1 MINFLNEFDYQ
12 FTNPDYLKF
21 LYALPVFWIV
31 SIFAYRHVSVLKI
44 ILSTFLRSFVFLL
57 VILVLGGFSG
67 KEKSKREISAVYLMD
82 MSDSITLEGKEWMW
96 NYVKE
101 LDGVLDEKIKKGVV
115 IFGGESKVIT
125 PTLTEDLKL
134 EEILGKVTDSNIS
147 TDRTDIASGL
157 MATLGIMPED
167 SSKIVV
173 LLSDGNENQGKVE
186 KALTMATGND
196 VKVFVVSPPDIREE
210 GEILIKKVAVPRE
223 INEGEMF
230 KVKVVIDNR
239 NDRAVKGN
247 LKLHKGGGILQE
259 WDTEFKNGISVFE
272 VPYQSKEQGFIK
284 FKADLD
290 IKDDELDLDKEN
302 NSKFAYVNVSG
313 KTRLLYI
320 NGAKNQKMYLPDALK
335 DKTIAVEIKTPDQIP
350 KTLKEY
356 LKYDS
361 IIFSNVSR
369 DFISAGQMT
378 LLEKYV
384 KDYGGGFVM
393 TCGANITAEGGY
405 SGTKIEEILPVKI
418 IGGEPPKKKKK
429 TRLSLVLIIDKSGSM
444 LGRKMLFAKK
454 ASIELI
460 KQLKVNDNF
469 GIVAFDTAPYTIVEL
484 KKKEEVQ
491 KEIIRKLSM
500 LKADGG
506 TDIFPAMDS
515 AYRQIMRTD
524 SKVNH
529 VILLSDGNTKSIY
542 YHYNRMISKF
552 QQANITVSTIAL
564 GTWLVNTKLLEDIAK
579 KTKGQFYQI
588 TDIIRLPRLIVKDS
602 EHFVSQSD
610 FHEEH
615 FYPTINQ
622 ESQILKGIYDKQFPP
637 LKGHTITEAKENVEV
652 PLVTNIM
659 GKTDPILANWRYGL
673 GKVVVYASDANARWS
688 SKWINWAMFNKFW
701 SQVVRW
707 SMRDISKANYD
718 IKVKTDDDTVSLQIE
733 PSSLLKDDTKLE
745 VRLLSPDYIENGQKL
760 LLKQVAPKR
769 YISEL
774 NGVNPGTYNL
784 KISRVR
790 RGKVIDLKTKGLIV
804 PEKTATIP
812 LEYAVKDNNISQLNN
827 IAEIT
832 GGKYNPLKEEITV
845 EEQEVII
852 SKGLEGFLIPLALL
866 LFIIDIAVR
875 KLNRQGN

>member
-1 MINFLNEFDYQ
+1 MEYQ

-31 SIFAYRHVSVLKI
+31 SILGYRHLSVSKI

-57 VILVLGGFSG
+57 VVLVLAGFSG
-67 KEKSKREISAVYLMD
+67 KEKSEREISTVFLVD
-82 MSDSITLEGKEWMW
+82 MSDSITWEGKEWMW
-96 NYVKE
+96 NYVKD
-101 LDGVLDEKIKKGVV
+101 LNSSLDEKIKKGVV

-125 PTLTEDLKL
+125 PTLTEDLEL
-134 EEILGKVTDSNIS
+134 ENILGEITGSNIS
-147 TDRTDIASGL
+147 TDRTDIASGI
-157 MATLGIMPED
+157 MATLSIMPED
-167 SSKIVV
+167 SSKMVI
-173 LLSDGNENQGKVE
+173 LLSDGNQNLGEAE
-186 KALTMATGND
+186 KIATMAAGND
-196 VKVFVVSPPDIREE
+196 VKVFVVSPPDVQEG
-210 GEILIKKVAVPRE
+210 GEILIKKVVVPRE
-223 INEGEMF
+223 TSEGEMF
-230 KVKVVIDNR
+230 NVKVVIENK
-239 NDRAVKGN
+239 NDKAVKGN
-247 LKLHKGGGILQE
+247 LTLHKRDGILKE
-259 WDTEFKNGISVFE
+259 WDTEFKSGISVFE
-272 VPYQSKEQGFIK
+272 VPYNSEEKGFIK
-284 FKADLD
+284 FNANLD
-290 IKDDELDLDKEN
+290 IEDAGLDLDKEN
-302 NSKFAYVNVSG
+302 NSKFAFVNVSG

-320 NGAKNQKMYLPDALK
+320 NGARNQKIYLPDALQ
-335 DKTIAVEIKTPDQIP
+335 DKTIAVEIKKPNQIP
-350 KTLKEY
+350 NTLQEY
-356 LKYDS
+356 LQYDS
-361 IIFSNVSR
+361 IIFSNVSK
-369 DFISAGQMT
+369 DFISDEQMA
-378 LLEKYV
+378 LIEKYV

-393 TCGANITAEGGY
+393 TCGTNITAEGGY

-418 IGGEPPKKKKK
+418 IGGDPPKKEKK
-429 TRLSLVLIIDKSGSM
+429 TRLSLILIIDKSGSM
-444 LGRKMLFAKK
+444 LGKKMLFAKK

-484 KKKEEVQ
+484 KNSEAVK

-500 LKADGG
+500 LRADGG

-515 AYRQIMRTD
+515 AYRQIKQKN

-588 TDIIRLPRLIVKDS
+588 SDIVKLPRLIIKDS
-602 EHFVSQSD
+602 EFFVSQSD

-622 ESQILKGIYDKQFPP
+622 QSQILKGIYNKQFPP
-637 LKGHTITEAKENVEV
+637 LRGHTITEAKKNVEV

-688 SKWINWAMFNKFW
+688 SKWINWSMFNKFW

-718 IKVKTDDDTVSLQIE
+718 IKVITDDNVISLQIE
-733 PSSLLKDDTKLE
+733 SSSLLADDTKLE
-745 VRLLSPDYIENGQKL
+745 VSLISPDYSENGQEL

-769 YISEL
+769 
-774 NGVNPGTYNL
+774 
-784 KISRVR
+784 
-790 RGKVIDLKTKGLIV
+790 
-804 PEKTATIP
+804 
-812 LEYAVKDNNISQLNN
+812 
-827 IAEIT
+827 
-832 GGKYNPLKEEITV
+832 
-845 EEQEVII
+845 
-852 SKGLEGFLIPLALL
+852 
-866 LFIIDIAVR
+866 FI
-875 KLNRQGN
+875 